1 MRVSRADLAVAATL
15 LWFAAP
21 ALAQLGP
28 PVPLAPPPVRQAP
41 APPPP
46 AAVPAAPVVS
56 TSGDDINATPL
67 APMDASWVG
76 TLGAADNALPHA
88 MWAATPRSVVAAAL
102 PLLQATT
109 SPALQDL
116 ARRLL
121 LTDAMAPAG
130 QDAAGKPGLA
140 ELRLNRLLA
149 LGRIDGVKLIDTLP
163 QLNTGEAFDRDTVEL
178 RIAAND
184 SSRACQVIRD
194 RVARYRN
201 SWWDRALVACQA
213 LSGAYDQAALGLNIM
228 RDQPPTARDPVF
240 EALVENILGHRQ
252 AVDKLPD
259 PTPMR
264 VALLAAAKLP
274 LPADTMAAAGPAAL
288 AVWATSDK
296 VPAMQRLGAAEKA
309 MAFAALPPDALGLL
323 YASIE
328 ATPQEQTTILKNGKP
343 PEDPRSRA
351 ILYDIAR
358 TSAGAA
364 RAATLAP
371 LFADA
376 RRRGAFVT
384 TARLVAPLIAELQP
398 APDMQGF
405 AGDAARALLAARDID
420 HALPWI
426 DLANSVELRVIAAL
440 AQSGHVEGA
449 DVQLSAA
456 AAALIARDANAAP
469 RQIDLL
475 AALSSA
481 LGEKLGEVDLAPLL
495 LPNHQALMPGGA
507 LWLDQQQAA
516 SSGRVGE
523 TVLTSLLIAA
533 AGDHLTPEPV
543 LLARV
548 VAGLKAV
555 GLEADARALAVEA
568 ALSAGI

>member
-1 MRVSRADLAVAATL
+1 M
-15 LWFAAP
+15 
-21 ALAQLGP
+21 
-28 PVPLAPPPVRQAP
+28 
-41 APPPP
+41 
-46 AAVPAAPVVS
+46 VS

-76 TLGAADNALPHA
+76 TLGPADNALPHA
-88 MWAATPRSVVAAAL
+88 MWASTPRAVVAAAL
-102 PLLQATT
+102 PLLQPTT
-109 SPALQDL
+109 SPTLQDL
-116 ARRLL
+116 AHRLL
-121 LTDAMAPAG
+121 LTDAMPPAG
-130 QDAAGKPGLA
+130 KDAPGKPGLA

-163 QLNTGEAFDRDTVEL
+163 QLNTGEAFDRDSVEL

-184 SSRACQVIRD
+184 SDSACRVIRD

-201 SWWDRALVACQA
+201 PWWDRALIACQA
-213 LSGAYDQAALGLNIM
+213 LSGAYDQAALGLSIM

-240 EALVENILGHRQ
+240 EALVDNILGHRQ

-274 LPADTMAAAGPAAL
+274 LPADTLAAAGPAAL
-288 AVWATSDK
+288 VVWATSDK

-309 MAFAALPPDALGLL
+309 MAFGALPPDALGLL

-328 ATPQEQTTILKNGKP
+328 PTLQEHATILKNGKP
-343 PEDPRSRA
+343 PEDSRGRA
-351 ILYDIAR
+351 IFYDIAR
-358 TSAGAA
+358 TSTGAA
-364 RAATLAP
+364 RAAALAP
-371 LFADA
+371 LVADA

-398 APDMQGF
+398 GPDTQGF

-426 DLANSVELRVIAAL
+426 DLANGAELRVIAAL
-440 AQSGHVEGA
+440 AQSGPIEGA
-449 DVQLSAA
+449 DVELSAA
-456 AAALIARDANAAP
+456 AAALSARDANAAP

-481 LGEKLGEVDLAPLL
+481 LGEKLGDVDVAPLIV
-495 LPNHQALMPGGA
+495 PNHQAVMPGGA

-516 SSGRVGE
+516 AGGRIGE
-523 TVLTSLLIAA
+523 TVLTSLLIAT
-533 AGDHLTPEPV
+533 AGDHLTAEPV
-543 LLARV
+543 LLARI

-555 GLEADARALAVEA
+555 GLENDARALAVEA
-568 ALSAGI
+568 ALAAGI